1 MLRWLNDFTLGLAE
15 EHAQVVP
22 TFTLFPEP
30 DVTAEVAR
38 CLAAGGQVVKVHL
51 QVGRF
56 HATEPLLDEAWGLL
70 AAARTPIVVH
80 ASAVYGVD
88 GGEAYCG
95 ADGLRALLD
104 RHPGLRLVV
113 AHLGM
118 PTYDEFLDLAEEHP
132 ELRMDTAMVLTDP
145 AYGEDAR
152 RAEDRIDR
160 LRGIADRLLFGSDF
174 PTIPHRYAAQVR
186 GLATLG
192 LDDASLR
199 WLLHDH
205 AAGLLAGVRPAR
217 RRRRRTYA
225 SSSSGSSGGES
236 RNPCARSTSSRR
248 RSASCASVSTP
259 SATVSIPRLRAR
271 PATAAGTTPSPSP
284 LSPVTPAMND
294 PSIFSASI
302 GNSSRWVSD
311 E

>member
-1 MLRWLNDFTLGLAE
+1 VSVRTVDAFPSSDAEVAPFVRDLGLDGLVDIHTHALPERLQRAVWDYFDGLDSPPWPVTYRSGLTERLGTLRDLGVDRHTALAYAHRPGMLRWLNDFTLGLAE

-186 GLATLG
+186 GLAMLG

-205 AAGLLAGVRPAR
+205 AAGLLAGVRP
-217 RRRRRTYA
+217 
-225 SSSSGSSGGES
+225 
-236 RNPCARSTSSRR
+236 
-248 RSASCASVSTP
+248 V
-259 SATVSIPRLRAR
+259 
-271 PATAAGTTPSPSP
+271 
-284 LSPVTPAMND
+284 
-294 PSIFSASI
+294 
-302 GNSSRWVSD
+302 
-311 E
+311 